1 VNVFLSALVPVMLIV
16 ALGQLL
22 SSRRWI
28 QPETFRAMDRVS
40 FLVLLPALVVRA
52 LAGAEFSTAPWQMLA
67 ALVGAQGLMGM
78 IGMTARFWP
87 GMTGPGIG
95 TIIQSNVRWN
105 TIIALSLGAALFGDD
120 GLALVGLAAAAMI
133 PAANLI
139 SVYALTA
146 HADRPPGTRPRPLI
160 ALTRNPLVIACL
172 VGIALAALGIRLPRL
187 IDETLQILASA
198 AIAVGLLS
206 AGSGVDLH
214 ALARSGLRTLSWA
227 LIRLL
232 LMPALVLA
240 IGLPLGL
247 AGMPLAIAL
256 LCAATPTAPNAFVL
270 ARELGGDTVL
280 TANLIAVQTVL
291 ASLTLPLAWGLI
303 LWLGAAT

>member
-1 VNVFLSALVPVMLIV
+1 MSVFLIALVPVMLIV

-22 SSRRWI
+22 SARRWI
-28 QPETFRAMDRVS
+28 QPETFRAMDRLS
-40 FLVLLPALVVRA
+40 FLVLLPALVIRA
-52 LAGAEFSTAPWQMLA
+52 LAGAEFEAAPWGMLA
-67 ALVGAQGLMGM
+67 ALVGAQCLMGC

-87 GMTGPGIG
+87 AMNGPAIG

-105 TIIALSLGAALFGDD
+105 TIIALSLGATLFGDQ

-146 HADRPPGTRPRPLI
+146 HADRPAGTRPRPLI

-172 VGIALAALGIRLPRL
+172 IGITLAALHIRLPEV
-187 IDETLQILASA
+187 IDETLGILAGA

-214 ALARSGLRTLSWA
+214 ALARSGLRTISWS
-227 LIRLL
+227 LIRLTV
-232 LMPALVLA
+232 MPALVLV

-247 AGMPLAIAL
+247 TGLPLAVAL
-256 LCAATPTAPNAFVL
+256 LCAATPTAPNAYIL

-291 ASLTLPLAWGLI
+291 ASLTLPLTWAVI
-303 LWLGAAT
+303 LWLGALA